1 MTQLPLAQQLAL
13 WADQLRHMSATGL
26 LFCKDPYDLENY
38 QNIQTI
44 ALEML
49 AQANGQ
55 TAADLEPLRQT
66 IMSRPTPISVGDG
79 AVIGANGRILLIQRA
94 DSKRWAMP
102 GGGLD
107 VGETPAQG
115 VVREIREETGYETRV
130 QAFVGVHDS
139 RFTGGKTLFQLYH
152 FLFLC
157 TPLTAEPSHA
167 IQHPQ
172 EVLDVGWFAEDNLPT
187 EMEPGHVS
195 RIPEAY
201 RIWRGEKRPYFDN

>member
-13 WADQLRHMSATGL
+13 WADQLRHMSAAGL
-26 LFCKDPYDLENY
+26 LFCKDPYDRENY

-49 AQANGQ
+49 ALANGQ

-79 AVIGANGRILLIQRA
+79 AVIDENGRLLLIQRS
-94 DSKRWAMP
+94 DNKRWAMP

-107 VGETPAQG
+107 VGETPAAG
-115 VVREIREETGYETRV
+115 VVREVLEETGYETRV

-139 RFTGGKTLFQLYH
+139 RLTGGKTLHHLYH

-157 TPLTAEPSHA
+157 APLTAKPTHPLK
-167 IQHPQ
+167 HPQ
-172 EVLDVGWFAEDNLPT
+172 EVLNIDWFAEHELPANLD
-187 EMEPGHVS
+187 PGHAT

-201 RIWRGEKRPYFDN
+201 RIWRGDKRPYFDN

>member
-1 MTQLPLAQQLAL
+1 MHELPLAQQLAL
-13 WADQLRHMSATGL
+13 WADQLRHMSAAGL
-26 LFCKDPYDLENY
+26 LFCKDPYDRENY

-49 AQANGQ
+49 ALANGQ

-79 AVIGANGRILLIQRA
+79 AVIDENGRILLIQRS
-94 DSKRWAMP
+94 DNKRWAMP

-107 VGETPAQG
+107 VGETPVAG
-115 VVREIREETGYETRV
+115 VVREVLEETGYETRV

-139 RFTGGKTLFQLYH
+139 RLTGGKTLHHLYH

-157 TPLTAEPSHA
+157 APLTAKPTHPLK
-167 IQHPQ
+167 HPQ
-172 EVLDVGWFAEDNLPT
+172 EVLNIDWFAEHELPAN
-187 EMEPGHVS
+187 MDPGHAT

-201 RIWRGEKRPYFDN
+201 RIWRGDKRPYFDN